1 MGSPALLSAQS
12 AKALSAINNSSKFH
26 YRRVDMAGLLADG
39 STPSSTSGWVT
50 TLSVAAPAS
59 LMLCP
64 SGSVYSFAGQ
74 ATGAVGA
81 GGTWDNS
88 GDSSTAQNYAHMVF
102 DCSSGSAVLT
112 VVWGTSHAT
121 AATKMTTAEIASS
134 LGTQEFVRIGE
145 LLVEQAGASSA
156 TITADNS
163 TRSGFGQMSV
173 GFDGGLA
180 ESEDAMNDAAD
191 STGSHG

>member
-64 SGSVYSFAGQ
+64 SGS
-74 ATGAVGA
+74 VGA

-145 LLVEQAGASSA
+145 LLVEQTGAA
-156 TITADNS
+156 AETITVDNS

>member
-12 AKALSAINNSSKFH
+12 AKALSALNNSSKFH
-26 YRRVDMAGLLADG
+26 YRRLDMAGLLADG
-39 STPSSTSGWVT
+39 STPSATSGWVT

-64 SGSVYSFAGQ
+64 SGTAYSFGGQ

-81 GGTWDNS
+81 GGAFTNS
-88 GDSSTAQNYAHMVF
+88 GTSAAQAYGHMVF

-112 VVWGTSHAT
+112 VVWTDQHAT
-121 AATKMTTAEIASS
+121 AATKLTTAQIATS
-134 LGTQEFVRIGE
+134 LGTSEFVRIGDF
-145 LLVEQAGASSA
+145 LVEQTGATA
-156 TITADNS
+156 ETITVDNS

-180 ESEDAMNDAAD
+180 ESEDAMNDAGD